1 MSWPSRAA
9 TSNAWPED
17 GLRLYAPCMSR
28 PDLSTRVTDFVRLAD
43 IVDAGSF
50 AEAARRAG
58 TTTSAMSKAIRR
70 IEQAHNV
77 RLLHRTTHGLS
88 LTGEGERILSNLRDL
103 LQQVERLETSL
114 ADVGTDCVSGRV
126 RLTAPSAF
134 ARACLVPLIP
144 PLLARHPA
152 LDIELSLQDTLANL
166 GADGVD
172 IAIRSGPLDGLPGH
186 LVRRLGTFPWILCA
200 APDYLSRRGTPS
212 SPAGLESH
220 EQIAFRNPA
229 TGRVV
234 PWRFKDPTGTRDAA
248 IHRHAPTGRLVFD
261 DGDAGWAMVRAGLGI
276 SWAPIWLGLDDIR
289 AGRVV
294 EIMRDQR
301 VEETMLS
308 AVRLGGHPA
317 PPRTQAVLDF
327 LVEASPSWD
336 VASQAT

>member
-1 MSWPSRAA
+1 
-9 TSNAWPED
+9 
-17 GLRLYAPCMSR
+17 
-28 PDLSTRVTDFVRLAD
+28 
-43 IVDAGSF
+43 
-50 AEAARRAG
+50 
-58 TTTSAMSKAIRR
+58 MSKAIRR

-88 LTGEGERILSNLRDL
+88 LTAEGERILGDLRDL
-103 LQQVERLETSL
+103 RRHVAQFETSL
-114 ADVGTDCVSGRV
+114 ADVGTEDVCGCV

-144 PLLARHPA
+144 KLLAEHPA
-152 LDIELSLQDTLANL
+152 LDIELSLQDKIANL
-166 GADGVD
+166 GSDGAD
-172 IAIRSGPLDGLPGH
+172 IAVRSGPLDGLPGH

-212 SPAGLESH
+212 SPAELKDH

-234 PWRFKDPTGTRDAA
+234 SWRFKNATCTEGAA

-289 AGRVV
+289 MGRVV
-294 EIMRDQR
+294 EIMRDLR
-301 VEETMLS
+301 VEETVLS
-308 AVRLGGHPA
+308 AVWLGGRPA
-317 PPRTQAVLDF
+317 SPRIRAVLDF
-327 LVEASPSWD
+327 LTKASSSWD
-336 VASQAT
+336 VAREAT